1 MARKTRAA
9 KVTRTT
15 DLPLA
20 AARKN
25 SDEFNPDYSYV
36 IENLKRIGI
45 LAAIFIV
52 GLVAL
57 SFIL

>member
-20 AARKN
+20 TARKS

-36 IENLKRIGI
+36 IDNLKRIGI
-45 LAAIFIV
+45 LAVIFIV
-52 GLVAL
+52 GLVVL

>member
-1 MARKTRAA
+1 MARKTRKA
-9 KVTRTT
+9 KATRTT

-20 AARKN
+20 TVKKS

-36 IENLKRIGI
+36 VENLKRIGI
-45 LAAIFIV
+45 LAVIFIA
-52 GLVAL
+52 GLVVL